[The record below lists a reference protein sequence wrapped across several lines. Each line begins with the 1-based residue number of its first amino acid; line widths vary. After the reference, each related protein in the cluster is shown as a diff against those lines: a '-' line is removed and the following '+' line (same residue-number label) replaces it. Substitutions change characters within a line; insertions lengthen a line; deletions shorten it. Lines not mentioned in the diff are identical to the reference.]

1 MIHFLYFLGLAVS
14 DISLIQKEAQILS
27 YVSRVEQIA
36 FIESMLLGES
46 LRILHFRQL
55 FQILQKKFLPI
66 GDPFRFLTNYPPFS
80 WAQKLPPCD
89 CFRSMYSLGPM
100 RWLLNKMM
108 GNTLLFTDRLKNKRH
123 SIYIRTVSFLA
134 PDVCFACRTCWN
146 FLNAIWTKVRSFK

>member
-1 MIHFLYFLGLAVS
+1 MAVS

-46 LRILHFRQL
+46 LRIIHFRQL
-55 FQILQKKFLPI
+55 FQILQTFSLPI

-123 SIYIRTVSFLA
+123 SIYIRTVSSQRLMFALRA
-134 PDVCFACRTCWN
+134 ELVETVYMPFGAEQHSDV
-146 FLNAIWTKVRSFK
+146 VRGH